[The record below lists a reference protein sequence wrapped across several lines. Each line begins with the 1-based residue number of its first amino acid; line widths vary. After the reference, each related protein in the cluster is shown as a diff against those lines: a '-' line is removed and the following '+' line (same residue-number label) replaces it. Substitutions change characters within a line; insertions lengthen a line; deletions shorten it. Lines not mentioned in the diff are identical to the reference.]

1 MNAQRIHQIQV
12 IFSPEEDRLQLRVNT
27 QGRTEFR
34 FWLTRRFVK
43 RLWPGLR
50 QALEAQSQRAV
61 LAPVDPHARAAVLDF
76 MHQQAVSETD
86 FSTQFLDTPH
96 EMPLGP
102 LPVLVTRARIEP
114 REQGGYM
121 VSFHPQESYGIEV
134 AMDTKLLH
142 SFCKLLTDA
151 VARADWDLPLTIA
164 PTGDGQADRGGLYTP
179 GGGNHLLN

>member
-12 IFSPEEDRLQLRVNT
+12 IFSPEEDRLQLKINT

-50 QALEAQSQRAV
+50 QALETQARLERVTA
-61 LAPVDPHARAAVLDF
+61 DPAARAAVLGF
-76 MHQQAVSETD
+76 MHQQAVAESD
-86 FSTQFLDTPH
+86 FSTRFMEEPCET
-96 EMPLGP
+96 PLGP

-134 AMDTKLLH
+134 AMDPKLLH

-151 VARADWDLPLTIA
+151 VGKSEWDLPLTLSTSGREGIGSDFYEPMGRA
-164 PTGDGQADRGGLYTP
+164 HSI
-179 GGGNHLLN
+179 N